1 VVVDWL
7 FAYGSL
13 LPAAGDRLPAG
24 AVPANLL
31 GWRRSWAVAMDNS
44 VDLPGYKHYVGADG
58 ERPAL
63 MICYLDIAERPGAVV
78 NGVALAVGADE
89 LPALDARERNY
100 ERREV
105 TGQLDV
111 TLGGRVW
118 AYSGRRGGRARAERG
133 RRERRLAVASSYHE
147 RVMAGFDVLD
157 ERQRFEA
164 LTEPA
169 DAPVAELSVVHRA
182 SVAEPRSAR

>member
-1 VVVDWL
+1 VDWL

-13 LPAAGDRLPAG
+13 LPAGRDRLPDG
-24 AVPANLL
+24 ALAANLV
-31 GWRRSWAVAMDNS
+31 GWRRSWSVAMDNS
-44 VDLPGYKHYVGADG
+44 VDLPGYKHYVAPDG

-63 MICYLDIAERPGAVV
+63 MVCYLDISERPGAVV
-78 NGVALAVGADE
+78 NGVVLAVGADE

-111 TLGGRVW
+111 APGGRVW
-118 AYSGRRGGRARAERG
+118 AYSGLRAGRARAARG
-133 RRERRLAVASSYHE
+133 RREARLAVASSYHE
-147 RVMAGFDVLD
+147 RVMAGFESLD

-169 DAPVAELSVVHRA
+169 DAPVAELAVVHQA
-182 SVAEPRSAR
+182 PVAVPRSVR